1 MIPTAHPSPQPKRH
15 LDRFSRFCTDDRRVA
30 LYFTMGRP
38 FPHQNCPFPWGS
50 GSPSNTWFLG
60 LTRVLNPNVIP
71 SLYFTTGCHFPLEIA
86 CSRGGIS
93 TSPNTWFLGPIP
105 VHTQTIGSA
114 ISAGLIIM
122 TDRPTV
128 TTCHIYVVLQ
138 YGQIIIM
145 IIRSVVIS
153 VLLGQAGF

>member
-1 MIPTAHPSPQPKRH
+1 MAHKAVIVNCVPKLVVMARFLSTARPHLTHDSYGPSEPITQTASPLVQPFLHRWPQSFPI
-15 LDRFSRFCTDDRRVA
+15 
-30 LYFTMGRP
+30 LYNGTPLSPSKWPIIMG
-38 FPHQNCPFPWGS
+38 GS
-50 GSPSNTWFLG
+50 GP
-60 LTRVLNPNVIP
+60 R
-71 SLYFTTGCHFPLEIA
+71 C
-86 CSRGGIS
+86 
-93 TSPNTWFLGPIP
+93 NTWFLGPIP